1 MRAFPG
7 ESPRSLCAEAAAT
20 PDGFR
25 KDKHMKKT
33 VLFDLDG
40 TLTDSGEGIINCAT
54 LALRHFGLPIPAY
67 EDMRTFVGPPLRDS
81 FIRFGVPADQ
91 ADEAIR
97 VYRSRYIPTGMF
109 ENTPYPGIREL
120 LEALRAEG
128 YTLYVATS
136 KPEEM
141 SVTILEKFDLAKY
154 FHRICGASIDSSRST
169 KDAVIAYLLESSGA
183 KEDMVMVGDTKYDIL
198 GAKAHGIPAIGVGWG
213 YGKVEEMEEAGAVGI
228 AKTMDELI
236 GLIRGM

>member
-1 MRAFPG
+1 
-7 ESPRSLCAEAAAT
+7 
-20 PDGFR
+20 
-25 KDKHMKKT
+25 MKKT

-91 ADEAIR
+91 ADEAIW

-228 AKTMDELI
+228 AETMDELI

>member
-1 MRAFPG
+1 
-7 ESPRSLCAEAAAT
+7 
-20 PDGFR
+20 
-25 KDKHMKKT
+25 MKKT
-33 VLFDLDG
+33 ILFDLDG

-54 LALRHFGLPIPAY
+54 LALRHFGLPIPSYA
-67 EDMRTFVGPPLRDS
+67 DMRTFVGPPLRDS

-109 ENTPYPGIREL
+109 ENAPYPGIREL

-154 FHRICGASIDSSRST
+154 FHRICRASIDSSRST

-213 YGKVEEMEEAGAVGI
+213 YGDTAEMKQAGAVGI
-228 AKTMDELI
+228 ADSMEQLL